1 MDPFYIALI
10 GIGIM
15 AMIFFIIA
23 RIEDCKA
30 KKQH

>member
-10 GIGIM
+10 GIGII
-15 AMIFFIIA
+15 ALISFTIA

-30 KKQH
+30 KRHH